1 MQTGADDYISK
12 PFNIKILVARC
23 NNIIQTRKLL
33 QQRFARNDE
42 PKVEDLPFNPIDK
55 KMLMDATAIVES
67 YIDNADFDVAT
78 FAREMCMSRTLLF
91 TKLKAFDRTD
101 PRMTFILSLR
111 HEKATEKLIN
121 DPNALIAD
129 IAFDY
134 GFSNPSYFIRCF
146 KNAYDITPAAYR
158 RKYTNA

>member
-1 MQTGADDYISK
+1 MIISK

-33 QQRFARNDE
+33 QQRFVRNDE

-67 YIDNADFDVAT
+67 YIDNPDFDVAT

-91 TKLKAFDRTD
+91 TKLKALTGQTPND
-101 PRMTFILSLR
+101 FILSLR
-111 HEKATEKLIN
+111 LKKATEKLRN

-158 RKYTNA
+158 RKYANS